1 MPNHKHMVGNIVDEI
16 RSKSTTEEQKSFLTI
31 EEHLKF
37 VTAKLIDKKQVYN
50 QFQEQ
55 LKTLLYQ
62 QRTAAASI
70 MNSLFLKNECIKS
83 TSDIHRQQLTF
94 HFVILL
100 VEHPKKKKELYSM
113 IHEWNRRVSISTLC
127 TIWEKQRPSKLLSE
141 NILFLLYNCECL
153 STHQADLDI
162 LISSYLPQIVI
173 LTGIGSLIGNLPL
186 LPNYYWLSQKG
197 TNSFGGVAMLIH
209 HSIKCTIVYT
219 VENFLLAEIDILSS
233 KILVGA
239 VYVPP
244 NKQPP
249 FEHFSRLNGKEFYV
263 FGDFNAKHSLWSCET
278 NNTSGS
284 ELKEIDGKD
293 GMYPSEDKLG
303 PISLLPNLG
312 KWFEF
317 ERCIHEQIQAWCKDK
332 RIYTDE
338 QSGFTPN
345 RRLKS
350 RIL

>member
-1 MPNHKHMVGNIVDEI
+1 MVGNIVDEI
-16 RSKSTTEEQKSFLTI
+16 RTCDSKVNRQETGLQSIPRTI
-31 EEHLKF
+31 ENIIVPTTNCCSIDYE
-37 VTAKLIDKKQVYN
+37 LIIFEKRMYKVDFRYSPATIDFSFCN
-50 QFQEQ
+50 TFSRTSQE
-55 LKTLLYQ
+55 
-62 QRTAAASI
+62 
-70 MNSLFLKNECIKS
+70 
-83 TSDIHRQQLTF
+83 
-94 HFVILL
+94 
-100 VEHPKKKKELYSM
+100 KKELYSM

-162 LISSYLPQIVI
+162 LISSYLPHIVI

-197 TNSFGGVAMLIH
+197 TNSFGGVAILIH

-284 ELKEIDGKD
+284 ELKEMDGKD